1 MTETILCA
9 IDQDTAMEGGGNRK
23 KRAKSPSRN
32 ISPVPSHY
40 SEPATLH
47 HHTATISRVPRLPGE
62 RDRHLED
69 EDETLSLR
77 SVPSVRRT
85 LSLAPRVKRS
95 RVFPNRST
103 SNIKLPPVTV
113 EHNHLRGNLVVRGS
127 NCLRFSTLPPVNQS
141 RTFLTQSQDRPPS
154 RGGQRPD
161 TEGICTPQRS
171 DMGTA
176 ADKISL
182 QKMDYYN
189 EEQGSKEEAES
200 KNLIPGLHP
209 APRIAFHSPVVQNVF
224 SITPDDGQQ
233 RRLDRAR
240 KPQPFRSL
248 PSTIHRGGTSDRRTG
263 AVDGHL
269 LQPISEKHYPL
280 CLVDLKNECKHNCT
294 GGAAQGRDDLVTI
307 ELEITITQPQGYPR
321 SHSPTQMLKSALRGP
336 IHQRAYSQKLKQQ
349 PTEGVGCSK
358 GKVALPREA
367 SHNGRC
373 AQASA
378 PQSHD
383 KGRQE
388 VLGCLWEEICLPHCP
403 NNGLLQPLSRLPCYL
418 HQQLF
423 HSHMLCKTAI
433 DVDIPDR
440 GLIHSCPVTELDNLL
455 LVPSPPSHLTPCS
468 TLPERTVELYGSQ
481 GGALPKITM
490 TCPTPSPKPP
500 TIAVS
505 TDPLSM

>member
-1 MTETILCA
+1 MPGPGYSHAICKQYMTETILCA

-40 SEPATLH
+40 SEPASLH
-47 HHTATISRVPRLPGE
+47 HHTGTIRRVPRLPGE

-69 EDETLSLR
+69 QDETLSLR
-77 SVPSVRRT
+77 SVPSVQRT

-103 SNIKLPPVTV
+103 SNIKLPPVPV
-113 EHNHLRGNLVVRGS
+113 EHNHLRGNLVEANG
-127 NCLRFSTLPPVNQS
+127 
-141 RTFLTQSQDRPPS
+141 LTQRESVPLNDQTWEQQLTRYLCKK
-154 RGGQRPD
+154 
-161 TEGICTPQRS
+161 T
-171 DMGTA
+171 
-176 ADKISL
+176 
-182 QKMDYYN
+182 DYCN

-209 APRIAFHSPVVQNVF
+209 APRIALHSPVVQNVF
-224 SITPDDGQQ
+224 PIIPDDGQQ

-240 KPQPFRSL
+240 KPLRSL

-263 AVDGHL
+263 AVDRHL

-294 GGAAQGRDDLVTI
+294 GGAAQGTDDLVTI

-321 SHSPTQMLKSALRGP
+321 INSPTQMLKSALRGP
-336 IHQRAYSQKLKQQ
+336 IHHRAYSQKLKQQ
-349 PTEGVGCSK
+349 PTGGVGCSK
-358 GKVALPREA
+358 SNVALPREA
-367 SHNGRC
+367 KHNGRC

-403 NNGLLQPLSRLPCYL
+403 NNGLLEPLSRLPCYL

-455 LVPSPPSHLTPCS
+455 LVPSPPSHLTPRS
-468 TLPERTVELYGSQ
+468 TLPERTVELSGSQ

-505 TDPLSM
+505 MDPLSM